1 MKNVSEETGLIQDRP
16 LPSRKEFHQRKAKR
30 INGTQ
35 AGEKTP
41 PAPSPPEKK
50 KRLPL
55 TRSLLLAFM
64 LLVVF
69 ILTYNIWFPKVMNPI
84 NGKDDVQKVQIESHN

>member
-30 INGTQ
+30 VNTTQ
-35 AGEKTP
+35 AGKKTSP
-41 PAPSPPEKK
+41 SSPPEKK

-69 ILTYNIWFPKVMNPI
+69 ILTYNLWFPKVMNPI